1 MARMRAPERRRQLL
15 EVAARVFAQRGYR
28 GATTAEL
35 AAEAGVTEPILY
47 RHFESKLDLFVT
59 LIDEVGNEVIATWQR
74 TLEPLDDPRDRLQT
88 LLEGNP
94 ATHARGK
101 GVYRVIFQA
110 MTELN
115 GEGEIADAIHSHLS
129 GLHAFLRGEV
139 LALQEAGV
147 VRSDEPPSALAALL
161 INVAIGYGMVSPI
174 GGNRAPFGGGRKKI
188 QRLLEELIA
197 P

>member
-15 EVAARVFAQRGYR
+15 EVAARVFAERGYR

-110 MTELN
+110 MTEVEGDPAIAKPLRKHLN
-115 GEGEIADAIHSHLS
+115 K
-129 GLHAFLRGEV
+129 LHAFIRSELEDLQRRGAVRDDQSPAV
-139 LALQEAGV
+139 LAW
-147 VRSDEPPSALAALL
+147 LL
-161 INVAIGYGMVSPI
+161 MNVAVGYGMISPLGMRGQAEVFSK
-174 GGNRAPFGGGRKKI
+174 GGM
-188 QRLLEELIA
+188 QRLLEHLVA
-197 P
+197 V